1 MNLNF
6 RLLFCFA
13 FVITCTILSAQPPSW
28 ADASYRKLKFGE
40 REYIVGYASEVN
52 TQKENPA
59 ELLKRL
65 ENYAK
70 GQIAEYIQVTVRSEA
85 LLSVDESNNRF
96 EQTFSSIKHSA
107 SNMVLSGLK
116 TETHYDQKG
125 KTGYSLVYTK
135 RSDLLS
141 YYQNDLNAKLAES
154 ERRIAL
160 SRSAQSSNA
169 EQAYSHALE
178 ALALIPEIEHAQTII
193 FALKRSEFEQDIQF
207 DRVSKLKT
215 SIDEAMRNAQKGSA
229 NTLDDA
235 CFFLAQGLKIK
246 TGAIKSPVV
255 LSNFTYQDTRVGSEL
270 SNRIHRSLESRLVS
284 VAGYSVVPSGER
296 TADHILTGTYWKE
309 ANEIKLIATL
319 RETSGKILASAEA
332 ILPISWLEANSIG
345 YLPEN
350 FENAY
355 SRMKVF
361 QTNEIVKGDLN
372 IEVWTNKGDDN
383 LIFVEGE
390 RLKFYV
396 RANKEC
402 YLRFVYHLADNQSV
416 LLLDS
421 YYIPSNMA
429 NKVVELPD
437 EFECTEP
444 FGVETLQVNA
454 QTKPFEKLKT
464 RDQYGY
470 KFIEEPLNEV
480 ILSTRG
486 FKKVE
491 PETIDRAEKRII
503 FTTLKK

>member
-1 MNLNF
+1 M
-6 RLLFCFA
+6 
-13 FVITCTILSAQPPSW
+13 
-28 ADASYRKLKFGE
+28 
-40 REYIVGYASEVN
+40 
-52 TQKENPA
+52 
-59 ELLKRL
+59 
-65 ENYAK
+65 
-70 GQIAEYIQVTVRSEA
+70 
-85 LLSVDESNNRF
+85 
-96 EQTFSSIKHSA
+96 
-107 SNMVLSGLK
+107 
-116 TETHYDQKG
+116 
-125 KTGYSLVYTK
+125 
-135 RSDLLS
+135 
-141 YYQNDLNAKLAES
+141 
-154 ERRIAL
+154 
-160 SRSAQSSNA
+160 
-169 EQAYSHALE
+169 
-178 ALALIPEIEHAQTII
+178 
-193 FALKRSEFEQDIQF
+193 
-207 DRVSKLKT
+207 
-215 SIDEAMRNAQKGSA
+215 
-229 NTLDDA
+229 
-235 CFFLAQGLKIK
+235 
-246 TGAIKSPVV
+246 
-255 LSNFTYQDTRVGSEL
+255 
-270 SNRIHRSLESRLVS
+270 
-284 VAGYSVVPSGER
+284 
-296 TADHILTGTYWKE
+296 
-309 ANEIKLIATL
+309 
-319 RETSGKILASAEA
+319 ASAEA